1 MDLNSWT
8 PVDKA
13 RRWAVLVA
21 GYLACFILLA
31 VWLGLNWPW
40 WLSLIA
46 GIAGYF
52 CTFYVVFTLLRSL
65 FRR

>member
-21 GYLACFILLA
+21 GYLACFVLLA
-31 VWLGLNWPW
+31 VWLGLGWPW
-40 WLSLIA
+40 WLALIA
-46 GIAGYF
+46 GLAGYF
-52 CTFYVVFTLLRSL
+52 LAFYPVFALLRTTL
-65 FRR
+65 RR